1 MYSDEELIQ
10 GIKNRDN
17 DVLEYIYQEYYPS
30 IQYLINSNH
39 GSDEAARDLFQDVIL
54 VVYTKI
60 QNNELTLN
68 CSFKTFVYAVG
79 RNLWLKQLQNQRRWN
94 LVPLENNE
102 SLLDNDMDEIEIINV
117 DDMKKL
123 LYQKHFL
130 KLNTICQQI
139 LEMVINKHSF
149 REISLRLNLKNEQ
162 YARKRKYRCIQTL
175 INSIQNDPR
184 YKTLIKNEI

>member
-1 MYSDEELIQ
+1 MYSDKELIQ

-60 QNNELTLN
+60 RNNELALN

-79 RNLWLKQLQNQRRWN
+79 RNLWLKQLHNQRRWN

-102 SLLDNDMDEIEIINV
+102 PIFGNDMDEIEIINV
-117 DDMKKL
+117 DDIKKL

-149 REISLRLNLKNEQ
+149 REISIRLNLKNEQ

-175 INSIQNDPR
+175 INSIQNDSQ

>member
-1 MYSDEELIQ
+1 MYSDKELIQ

-60 QNNELTLN
+60 RNNELDLN

-79 RNLWLKQLQNQRRWN
+79 RNLWLKQLHNQRR
-94 LVPLENNE
+94 
-102 SLLDNDMDEIEIINV
+102 
-117 DDMKKL
+117 
-123 LYQKHFL
+123 
-130 KLNTICQQI
+130 
-139 LEMVINKHSF
+139 
-149 REISLRLNLKNEQ
+149 
-162 YARKRKYRCIQTL
+162 
-175 INSIQNDPR
+175 
-184 YKTLIKNEI
+184 

>member
-1 MYSDEELIQ
+1 MYSDKELIQ

-54 VVYTKI
+54 VIYTRI
-60 QNNELTLN
+60 RNNELALN

-79 RNLWLKQLQNQRRWN
+79 RNLWLKQLHNQRRWN

-102 SLLDNDMDEIEIINV
+102 SLFGNDMDEIEIINV
-117 DDMKKL
+117 DDIKKL

-149 REISLRLNLKNEQ
+149 REISIRLKLKNEQ

-175 INSIQNDPR
+175 TNSIQNDPR
-184 YKTLIKNEI
+184 YKTLIKNEL